1 MRRHAVDWGRA
12 GASSQAAALLQGVGR
27 RRGGQRGGG
36 LAGSALALGSAAAYS
51 LAKPKAPSMPSS
63 GNTAPKS
70 PKTAP
75 KSPKTL
81 PKSLRTVPKSP
92 KTSPKSPR
100 TSHSPTSRKAKLK
113 EKTS

>member
-1 MRRHAVDWGRA
+1 MVIMLLGL
-12 GASSQAAALLQGVGR
+12 ALFDPPMQTAQVIER
-27 RRGGQRGGG
+27 

-75 KSPKTL
+75 KSPKTAPKSPKTL
-81 PKSLRTVPKSP
+81 PKSLRTVPKSLRTVPKSP
-92 KTSPKSPR
+92 KTSPKSRAHCGRGP
-100 TSHSPTSRKAKLK
+100 S
-113 EKTS
+113 